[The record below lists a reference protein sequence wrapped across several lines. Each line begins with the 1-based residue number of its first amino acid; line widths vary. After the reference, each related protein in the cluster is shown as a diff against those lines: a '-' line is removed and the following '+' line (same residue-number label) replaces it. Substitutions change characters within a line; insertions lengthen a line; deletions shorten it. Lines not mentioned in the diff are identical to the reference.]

1 MDLHLRER
9 LHEIL
14 EAHGRVKSLQ
24 LLESSEER
32 GRLILVTMESTSSAM
47 SAQVALGL
55 QAFGFDA
62 LLVNERWLQRHLGA
76 PDAAAGGI
84 TGTAPSP
91 S

>member
-9 LHEIL
+9 LHQIL

-24 LLESSEER
+24 LLENSDER
-32 GRLILVTMESTSSAM
+32 GRLILVTMESAASAM

-55 QAFGFDA
+55 QGFGFDA
-62 LLVNERWLQRHLGA
+62 LLINERWLQRHLGE

-84 TGTAPSP
+84 TGTVPSL